1 MIGLSPATVE
11 KSRNRSVDDI
21 HPNPREQTMKIAL
34 LITLAGLAIGF
45 AVPAFAQEQN
55 TVDPEVRQQ
64 IEAVLKKFDEAF
76 SKHDAA
82 AIADLFTIDAIEVG
96 EKEWGGGGTVSGQ
109 QDIAKRYAA
118 DFASSPPDLV
128 SKLIQVY
135 AIGSEVSAISEWIR
149 GGFKGYNV
157 RIYVRAA
164 DTWNIRLSYVLP
176 IRNM

>member
-1 MIGLSPATVE
+1 
-11 KSRNRSVDDI
+11 
-21 HPNPREQTMKIAL
+21 MKIAL
-34 LITLAGLAIGF
+34 IITLAGLAIGF
-45 AVPAFAQEQN
+45 AVPAFAQEPN

-82 AIADLFTIDAIEVG
+82 AIADLFTLEAMEVG

-135 AIGSEVSAISEWIR
+135 AIGGEVSTILEWIR
-149 GGFKGYNV
+149 GGLKGYNV
-157 RIYVRAA
+157 RIYVRGA

-176 IRNM
+176 IQNM

>member
-1 MIGLSPATVE
+1 VQSPKTLL
-11 KSRNRSVDDI
+11 
-21 HPNPREQTMKIAL
+21 NPKKDTMKICL
-34 LITLAGLAIGF
+34 LLTLAGFAISF

-55 TVDPEVRQQ
+55 TVDPEVGQQ

-82 AIADLFTIDAIEVG
+82 AIADLFTVDAIEVG

-128 SKLIQVY
+128 SKLVQVY

-176 IRNM
+176 IQNM

>member
-1 MIGLSPATVE
+1 MAIGLA
-11 KSRNRSVDDI
+11 
-21 HPNPREQTMKIAL
+21 A
-34 LITLAGLAIGF
+34 
-45 AVPAFAQEQN
+45 PAFAQEQN

-64 IEAVLKKFDEAF
+64 IQAVLKKFDEAF

-82 AIADLFTIDAIEVG
+82 AISDLFTLDAIEVG
-96 EKEWGGGGTVSGQ
+96 EKEWGGRGTISGQ
-109 QDIAKRYAA
+109 QDIAKRYSA

-149 GGFKGYNV
+149 GVLKGYNV

-164 DTWNIRLSYVLP
+164 DTWNIRLSYGLP
-176 IRNM
+176 IQNI